1 MSGEEGGR
9 PATRVRSVTR
19 VFVGCSNSNETP
31 ASQQKIEKGL
41 FYLHA
46 LHQLYFLLL
55 RFHVFDLKF
64 SKRFEDLPLEPCGR
78 DLSLKFVSKVV
89 YIVFFRALF
98 EVKSP
103 LGHYFVLKA
112 KVWTHLAQNSRLN
125 SAFLF

>member
-1 MSGEEGGR
+1 MSGEEDGR
-9 PATRVRSVTR
+9 PTTRVRSVTR
-19 VFVGCSNSNETP
+19 VFVGYSNSNETP

-64 SKRFEDLPLEPCGR
+64 SKRFEDLPLESCGR
-78 DLSLKFVSKVV
+78 VLSRKFVSKVV
-89 YIVFFRALF
+89 YIVFFRAVF

-112 KVWTHLAQNSRLN
+112 KV
-125 SAFLF
+125 

>member
-1 MSGEEGGR
+1 VWKLCSWSSFLTGEEGGR
-9 PATRVRSVTR
+9 PATREPSVTR

-55 RFHVFDLKF
+55 RFHGFDLKF
-64 SKRFEDLPLEPCGR
+64 SKRFEDLPLESCGR

-89 YIVFFRALF
+89 YIVFFRAVF

-103 LGHYFVLKA
+103 LGHYFVLE
-112 KVWTHLAQNSRLN
+112 AQV
-125 SAFLF
+125 

>member
-64 SKRFEDLPLEPCGR
+64 SKRLEDLPLESCGR
-78 DLSLKFVSKVV
+78 DLSHKLSRKLFTSC
-89 YIVFFRALF
+89 FFRALF

-112 KVWTHLAQNSRLN
+112 KV
-125 SAFLF
+125 